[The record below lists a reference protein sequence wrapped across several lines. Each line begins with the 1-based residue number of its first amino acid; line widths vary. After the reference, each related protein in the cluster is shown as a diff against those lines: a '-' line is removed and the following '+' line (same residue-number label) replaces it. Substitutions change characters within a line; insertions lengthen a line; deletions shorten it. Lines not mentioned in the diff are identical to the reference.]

1 MDLSL
6 QALVDRERV
15 PAERLE
21 RWLGAVAAG
30 GVAGVQLREKG
41 AVRPDASYAYGE
53 LVARRVRE
61 LGLWFS
67 VDDRLDLALALD
79 SDLVHIGP
87 DDLPP
92 EAVRRVAPHLGLG
105 LSARNLDELA
115 RAQSFAPL
123 YVGYGPV
130 WPTPSKADASAP
142 VGLEELAEAVRR
154 SSCPIVAIGGIQA
167 DNAPA
172 VWATGVAG
180 LAVISALT
188 ESDDPETTARALLA
202 GRST

>member
-6 QALVDRERV
+6 QTLVDRERV
-15 PAERLE
+15 PPGRLE
-21 RWLGAVAAG
+21 RWLPAAAAG
-30 GVAGVQLREKG
+30 GVTGVQLREKG
-41 AVRPDASYAYGE
+41 AVNRTAYAYGE
-53 LVARRVRE
+53 LIARLARE

-67 VDDRLDLALALD
+67 VDDRLDLALALGA
-79 SDLVHIGP
+79 DLVHLGP
-87 DDLPP
+87 YDLPP
-92 EAVRRVAPHLGLG
+92 EAARRVAPHLGLG
-105 LSARNLDELA
+105 LSARNLDELVWA
-115 RAQSFAPL
+115 HSFAPL

-142 VGLEELAEAVRR
+142 VGLEELTEAVRR

>member
-21 RWLGAVAAG
+21 RWLPAAAAG
-30 GVAGVQLREKG
+30 GVTGVQLREKG
-41 AVRPDASYAYGE
+41 AVSRASYSYGE
-53 LVARRVRE
+53 LVARLARE

-67 VDDRLDLALALD
+67 VDDRLDLALALGA
-79 SDLVHIGP
+79 DLVHLGP

-92 EAVRRVAPHLGLG
+92 EAARRVAPHLGLG
-105 LSARNLDELA
+105 LSARNLDELVW
-115 RAQSFAPL
+115 AQSFAPL

-167 DNAPA
+167 DNAQA

-188 ESDDPETTARALLA
+188 ESDDPELTARALLA

>member
-6 QALVDRERV
+6 QALVDRDRV
-15 PAERLE
+15 PPGRLE
-21 RWLGAVAAG
+21 HWLTAAAAG
-30 GVAGVQLREKG
+30 GVTGVQLREKG
-41 AVRPDASYAYGE
+41 AVNRTAYAYGE
-53 LVARRVRE
+53 LVARLARE

-67 VDDRLDLALALD
+67 VDDRLDLALALGAG
-79 SDLVHIGP
+79 LVHLGP

-92 EAVRRVAPHLGLG
+92 EAVRRVAPELGLG
-105 LSARNLDELA
+105 LSARNLDELVW
-115 RAQSFAPL
+115 AQSFEPL
-123 YVGYGPV
+123 YIGYGPV
-130 WPTPSKADASAP
+130 WPTPSKVDASAP
-142 VGLEELAEAVRR
+142 VGLAELAEAVRR

-188 ESDDPETTARALLA
+188 ESDDPGASARALLA

>member
-15 PAERLE
+15 PAGRLE

-41 AVRPDASYAYGE
+41 ALDRTAYAYGE

-115 RAQSFAPL
+115 RAQSCEPL

-188 ESDDPETTARALLA
+188 EADDPETTARALLA

>member
-6 QALVDRERV
+6 QALVDRQRV
-15 PAERLE
+15 PPERLE
-21 RWLGAVAAG
+21 GWLGAVAAG

-41 AVRPDASYAYGE
+41 AIGRTAYAYGE
-53 LVARRVRE
+53 LVARLARE

-67 VDDRLDLALALD
+67 VDDRLDLALALGA
-79 SDLVHIGP
+79 DLVHIGP

-92 EAVRRVAPHLGLG
+92 EAVRRVAPRLGLG

-115 RAQSFAPL
+115 WAQSFAPL

-130 WPTPSKADASAP
+130 YATPSKADASAP

-154 SSCPIVAIGGIQA
+154 CSCPIVAIGGIGA
-167 DNAPA
+167 DNAAA

-180 LAVISALT
+180 LAVIAALT
-188 ESDDPETTARALLA
+188 ESDDAGAAARALLA
-202 GRST
+202 GRPA